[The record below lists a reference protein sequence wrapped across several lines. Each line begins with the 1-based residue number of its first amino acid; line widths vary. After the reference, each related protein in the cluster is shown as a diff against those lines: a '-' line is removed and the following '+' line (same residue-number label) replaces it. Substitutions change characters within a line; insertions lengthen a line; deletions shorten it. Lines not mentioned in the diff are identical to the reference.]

1 VRYPEIVN
9 CHAFIVLAELLG
21 GQAGRGRN
29 GLPREIVIVFFVQS
43 LLAASPRE
51 LAP

>member
-21 GQAGRGRN
+21 KQVAAGVMA
-29 GLPREIVIVFFVQS
+29 LPREIVTLFFVS
-43 LLAASPRE
+43 ESSGGLPGG